1 MAEALTCCSA
11 TGDGENPEDWELVER
26 GEAWTQQ
33 KEARDLFH
41 KTCEEDKHQA
51 AEALRGLYK
60 ASAELDRLL
69 TDENGIDDVHRA
81 CCVPGTAV
89 PISAIMPR
97 MHLLICTTKEH
108 GFQDGQNVII
118 TGLSLNDGAP
128 QSAACTVN
136 ELSRDHA
143 SCLTSMTLVAG
154 ESCSAFA
161 KRPRD
166 AKLRW
171 FVMWMSLRCRSQA
184 LQSAPVK
191 RMKSGSSL
199 T

>member
-69 TDENGIDDVHRA
+69 AEENGIDDVHRA

-143 SCLTSMTLVAG
+143 SCLTSMTVVTANLVQPLQRTQEMPSSG
-154 ESCSAFA
+154 G
-161 KRPRD
+161 
-166 AKLRW
+166 
-171 FVMWMSLRCRSQA
+171 SLC
-184 LQSAPVK
+184 
-191 RMKSGSSL
+191 G
-199 T
+199 